1 LETFAGAVAPKKK
14 RVGSRSIGLAFIL
27 LTACLSRSP
36 ARGQEPA
43 PAGSEQVLDAPPND
57 AAPKSSPVPPPDES
71 AKPPATVSTAIK
83 SVPNYGK
90 QAWGLLREGAKETKT
105 DRRAAAVRALSV
117 LRGESR
123 AVRLSSGALAD
134 DKLKVRAAA
143 CEALGELGAVS
154 ATPKLRLALDDK
166 DISVVLAAAQA
177 LHKLKDPAGDEAY
190 YSILTGDRKGTKGL
204 VAGQLDTLKDPK
216 KMALLGFEEGI
227 GFVPFAG
234 IGYSAFKAIHTDDS
248 SKVRA
253 VAARMVAHDPDVLT
267 QNALVQ
273 AAVTDKSALVRAAA
287 LASLSERG
295 NPAVI
300 AGIADAMAD
309 GNDTVKYTAA
319 GVILHLKDLAARK
332 AKAPK

>member
-1 LETFAGAVAPKKK
+1 MKKYDGA
-14 RVGSRSIGLAFIL
+14 RSLVLILVL
-27 LTACLSRSP
+27 LTACLSHARYRS
-36 ARGQEPA
+36 AGQGQPTA
-43 PAGSEQVLDAPPND
+43 PAGPEQPHDSPPQNSTPQ
-57 AAPKSSPVPPPDES
+57 ASPVPPPDDS
-71 AKPPATVSTAIK
+71 AKLPATTPTPVKTA
-83 SVPNYGK
+83 PNYGK
-90 QAWGLLREGAKETKT
+90 QAWSLLRDGAKENKT
-105 DRRAAAVRALSV
+105 ERRAAAIHALSL

-123 AVRLSSGALAD
+123 AVKLSSGALTD
-134 DKLKVRAAA
+134 DKTKVRAAA
-143 CEALGELGAVS
+143 CEALGELRATS
-154 ATPKLRLALDDK
+154 AIPKLRLALDDK

-177 LHKLKDPAGDEAY
+177 LHKLSDPAGDEAY
-190 YSILTGDRKGTKGL
+190 YSILTGERKGTKGL

-253 VAARMVAHDPDVLT
+253 AAARMVARDPDVLT

-273 AAVTDKSALVRAAA
+273 AAVSDKSTLVRAAA

-309 GNDTVKYTAA
+309 NNDTVRYTTAA
-319 GVILHLKDLAARK
+319 VILHLNDLAAHKGK
-332 AKAPK
+332 ALK

>member
-1 LETFAGAVAPKKK
+1 MK
-14 RVGSRSIGLAFIL
+14 
-27 LTACLSRSP
+27 TA
-36 ARGQEPA
+36 
-43 PAGSEQVLDAPPND
+43 
-57 AAPKSSPVPPPDES
+57 
-71 AKPPATVSTAIK
+71 
-83 SVPNYGK
+83 PNYGK
-90 QAWGLLREGAKETKT
+90 QAWSLLRDGAKENKT
-105 DRRAAAVRALSV
+105 ERRAAAIHALSL

-123 AVRLSSGALAD
+123 AVKLSSGALTD
-134 DKLKVRAAA
+134 DKTKVRAAA
-143 CEALGELGAVS
+143 CEALGELRATS
-154 ATPKLRLALDDK
+154 AIPKLRLALDDK

-177 LHKLKDPAGDEAY
+177 LHKLSDPAGDEAY
-190 YSILTGDRKGTKGL
+190 YSILTGERKGTKGL

-253 VAARMVAHDPDVLT
+253 AAARMVARDPDVLT

-273 AAVTDKSALVRAAA
+273 AAVSDKSTLVRAAA

-309 GNDTVKYTAA
+309 NNDTVRYTTAA
-319 GVILHLKDLAARK
+319 VILHLNDLAAHKGK
-332 AKAPK
+332 ALK